1 MDTILSQTHTSHIML
16 STRHHNIKNTSTQH
30 HKHIHIIINTS
41 IQHHQKRFKRLNI
54 THQETHHSRH
64 TSFIFRRIYYLRKS
78 TSFKSIRFENFLP
91 FLKSL
96 LDFLNY
102 KSFFFFF
109 EILLRLLKFLI
120 FFLRSNLSLGF
131 LNLSFEL

>member
-1 MDTILSQTHTSHIML
+1 MDTILSQTHTSHILL

-41 IQHHQKRFKRLNI
+41 IQHHHKRFKRLNI

-78 TSFKSIRFENFLP
+78 TSFKSIRFEI
-91 FLKSL
+91 SL
-96 LDFLNY
+96 R
-102 KSFFFFF
+102 FFKLLIFSFFF